1 MRILLIEDDPKLGR
15 LIVQFLQRHH
25 HQVDHAT
32 TGHQG
37 IDLLLNHMYDVA
49 IIDWMLPDRDGPD
62 ICAIARAASIP
73 TGLLM
78 LTARS
83 QVEDIVTGLRRG
95 ADDYLRKPF
104 DVGELLARIE
114 ALARRH
120 LGSYDHDTL
129 RSHGVE
135 INRRAHQVV
144 VANEPIALTSTEF
157 DLLELLIR
165 HSGQALSRD
174 QILRAVWRDE
184 SDVLATAVDVY
195 ISYLRRKL
203 HPHADSCIETVR
215 GIGYRWKADVTR

>member
-25 HQVDHAT
+25 HQIDHAT

-62 ICAIARAASIP
+62 ICAMARAANIP

-95 ADDYLRKPF
+95 ADDYLR
-104 DVGELLARIE
+104 
-114 ALARRH
+114 
-120 LGSYDHDTL
+120 
-129 RSHGVE
+129 
-135 INRRAHQVV
+135 
-144 VANEPIALTSTEF
+144 
-157 DLLELLIR
+157 
-165 HSGQALSRD
+165 
-174 QILRAVWRDE
+174 
-184 SDVLATAVDVY
+184 
-195 ISYLRRKL
+195 RKL
-203 HPHADSCIETVR
+203 HPHADHYIETVR
-215 GIGYRWKADVTR
+215 GVGYRWKADAPR